1 MKCAR
6 HRPHCVAHAA
16 RHRSHCVAHE
26 MRKPCPHFEQAK
38 IFTNLKEAKLSEGA
52 MNIYSANQSE
62 AFKIKTEL
70 AALMSHSVEQV
81 CWHGMPQCSVCV
93 GMA

>member
-1 MKCAR
+1 
-6 HRPHCVAHAA
+6 
-16 RHRSHCVAHE
+16 

-81 CWHGMPQCSVCV
+81 CWHGMTQCSTGDTVLTQC
-93 GMA
+93 